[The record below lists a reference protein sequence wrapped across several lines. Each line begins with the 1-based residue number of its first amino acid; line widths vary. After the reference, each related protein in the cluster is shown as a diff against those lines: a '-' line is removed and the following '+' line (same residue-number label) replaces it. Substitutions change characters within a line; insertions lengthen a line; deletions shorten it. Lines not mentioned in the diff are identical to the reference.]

1 MQRAKILV
9 VDDELG
15 PREALKM
22 ILKDEF
28 DLCFATNGKEAVEQV
43 KSLSPDLVVMDMKMP
58 IMDGMQALR
67 LMKEHNPTLPVIM
80 VTGYGTIEKAVE
92 AIKIGAFDYITKPFD
107 AFALLEKVKRALEEA
122 GEDLES
128 QKMLRQI
135 QETSNKLA
143 EQQQFLQKQIVQLSK
158 LSTIGMLAQGIA
170 HNLSSPL
177 LIILGRAELMKD
189 KLLELRSKILSL
201 SGKQSPSARA
211 EILSLLQEY
220 DQSLKDTDIIIE
232 NVAKVSDIIK
242 NVLQKGRHEHMDYYQ
257 PLNLTTILREELR
270 FLEADL
276 FFKHNVERVYD
287 LQEDLPP
294 VHGIYT
300 DFSQTFLNLIQNA
313 IDAMRETERRVLTV
327 LCRQEGEF
335 IEVKIRDTG
344 CGIPPENMDKIFD
357 PYFTTKKGDPQGD
370 GPIGTGLGL
379 HMVKMLMEP
388 YRAKIEVQSRPG
400 DTCFTLRIP
409 WKNEPERT

>member
-1 MQRAKILV
+1 MERAKILV

-15 PREALKM
+15 PREALRM

-43 KSLSPDLVVMDMKMP
+43 RSQGPDLVVMDMKMP
-58 IMDGMQALR
+58 IMDGMEALR
-67 LMKEHNPTLPVIM
+67 LMKEHNPALPVIM

-92 AIKIGAFDYITKPFD
+92 AMKIGAFDYITKPFD
-107 AFALLEKVKRALEEA
+107 AFDLLDKVKKALEEGA
-122 GEDLES
+122 GDPQS
-128 QKMLRQI
+128 QRMLKQI

-143 EQQQFLQKQIVQLSK
+143 EQQQYLQKQIVQLSK

-201 SGKQSPSARA
+201 SGKQSPSASS

-220 DQSLKDTDIIIE
+220 DQSVKDTDVIIE

-242 NVLQKGRHEHMDYYQ
+242 NVLQKGRQEHMDYYQ
-257 PLNLTTILREELR
+257 PLNLSAVLREELQ

-276 FFKHNVERVYD
+276 FFKHNVERIYD

-294 VHGIYT
+294 VQGVYT

-313 IDAMRETERRVLTV
+313 IDAMRESEKKVLAV
-327 LCRQEGEF
+327 SCRQNGDF

-357 PYFTTKKGDPQGD
+357 PYFTTKKGTPEGD

-388 YRAKIEVQSRPG
+388 YRAVIEVESKPG

-409 WKNEPERT
+409 WKNSSQ